1 MGESTTDYLCTE
13 TSVTSNGRS
22 ALVAAPAGNT
32 VTRPTFARRLLGSGE
47 SMVASAGLGA
57 AAILLGAIGGSAWW
71 ALQTHEQTLRNARDS
86 QVRTVGE
93 LLARNSETMLA
104 DRDTTRTSRTLEA
117 TLQDY
122 GLSDARIT
130 LPNGTVVADG
140 LPGQT
145 EAGLPGEAWQTAG
158 PASVFPGEIDTA
170 VAPDGSRTI
179 RIGMLI
185 PKLGPAVLEI
195 RDTAEPPMW
204 AAWRLQ
210 AGIGGFGALGLIGL
224 LLAYRHMRARLR
236 AVGAIRDALA
246 AVDAGQDAGSQ
257 LAVSGALGKEA
268 AAWNRLLAERER
280 LREKAATERAAE
292 SLSNRR
298 SRDGDLASACDAMW
312 QGMLL
317 VDEQMRVKYVNGAA
331 AVFLRKKREELPG
344 QDATGLFED
353 SKLAAAVRSVAT
365 GAVRSRTVIE
375 VDRTAEKNGGVLR
388 FSVRPVRKEDAAT
401 ALVLIEDITQQR
413 VADASRNA
421 FVAQATHELR
431 TPLTNI
437 RLYVDGLL
445 EEPDLEPAKRA
456 QSINVISQEARR
468 LERIVGDMLSVAEI
482 EAGQLK
488 LRRGDVRLDALFTEL
503 KADFQE
509 QAEHKEIKLV
519 FELPPKLSVI
529 GGDRD
534 KIVLALHNLIGN
546 AIKYT
551 PAGGEVTVR
560 VREEGANL
568 IVDVADNGIGI
579 KSEECELIFDK
590 FYRAKDKRIAGI
602 TGSGLGLALA
612 REVARLHGGDI
623 TVHSQVDKGST
634 FTLHLPAAPP
644 PSPVRA
650 AA

>member
-1 MGESTTDYLCTE
+1 MI
-13 TSVTSNGRS
+13 
-22 ALVAAPAGNT
+22 
-32 VTRPTFARRLLGSGE
+32 
-47 SMVASAGLGA
+47 ASAGLGA
-57 AAILLGAIGGSAWW
+57 AAILLGAVAGSAWW
-71 ALQTHEQTLRNARDS
+71 ALQTHRDTLNQARDA

-93 LLARNSETMLA
+93 LLARNAEAILA
-104 DRDTTRTSRTLEA
+104 SGDPTPVRTTLED
-117 TLQDY
+117 TLRNYDLAQ
-122 GLSDARIT
+122 LRISI
-130 LPNGTVVADG
+130 PGGVVIADG
-140 LPGQT
+140 TPGSDESAPPEGAWHT
-145 EAGLPGEAWQTAG
+145 LGMPDILPGESTSAIQ
-158 PASVFPGEIDTA
+158 
-170 VAPDGSRTI
+170 PDGSRTL
-179 RIGMLI
+179 RIGMLV
-185 PKLGPAVLEI
+185 PKRGPAVLEI
-195 RDTAEPPMW
+195 TDASEPPMW
-204 AAWRLQ
+204 AAWRMQ
-210 AGIGGFGALGLIGL
+210 AGIGGFGALGLVGL
-224 LLAYRHMRARLR
+224 LLAYRRMRSRLL

-246 AVDAGQDAGSQ
+246 AVDAGRESGSE
-257 LAVSGALGKEA
+257 LAVSAALGKEA

-280 LREKAATERAAE
+280 LRERVATERAAE
-292 SLSNRR
+292 SLANRR
-298 SRDGDLASACDAMW
+298 GRDGDLASACDAMW

-317 VDEQMRVKYVNGAA
+317 VDDQMKVKYVNGAA
-331 AVFLRKKREELPG
+331 AVFLQHKREELMG
-344 QDATGLFED
+344 QDATGLIND
-353 SKLAAAVRSVAT
+353 PKISAAVKGVAS
-365 GAVRSRTVIE
+365 GAVRARTVIE

-488 LRRGDVRLDALFTEL
+488 LRRGDVRLDAVFADLQ
-503 KADFQE
+503 ADFRE
-509 QAEHKEIKLV
+509 QAEQKEIKLI
-519 FELPPKLSVI
+519 FDLPPKFPVI

-534 KIVLALHNLIGN
+534 KIMLTLHNLVGN

-560 VREEGANL
+560 MHEEGSNL

-579 KSEECELIFDK
+579 KAEEAELIFDK
-590 FYRAKDKRIAGI
+590 FYRAKDKRISGI

-623 TVHSQVDKGST
+623 TVRSQVDKGST
-634 FTLHLPAAPP
+634 FTLQLPAAPP
-644 PSPVRA
+644 PLRA

>member
-1 MGESTTDYLCTE
+1 MVAVKHDNTDP
-13 TSVTSNGRS
+13 RS
-22 ALVAAPAGNT
+22 GLT
-32 VTRPTFARRLLGSGE
+32 RRLFGGGE

-57 AAILLGAIGGSAWW
+57 AAILLGAVAGSAWW
-71 ALQTHEQTLRNARDS
+71 AIHTHQQVMRDARDA

-93 LLARNSETMLA
+93 LLARSTETMLSDGDA
-104 DRDTTRTSRTLEA
+104 TRTRRTLEA
-117 TLQDY
+117 TLRTY
-122 GLSDARIT
+122 GLTEAKVA
-130 LPNGTVVADG
+130 LPDGSVVADG
-140 LPGQT
+140 RAGDT
-145 EAGLPGEAWQTAG
+145 EASLPQEAWHTRGKPEVLPGETI
-158 PASVFPGEIDTA
+158 ASVGA
-170 VAPDGSRTI
+170 DGSRVL
-179 RIGMLI
+179 RIGMSI
-185 PKLGPAVLEI
+185 PRRGPAVLEI
-195 RDTAEPPMW
+195 SDNAEPPMW

-210 AGIGGFGALGLIGL
+210 AGIGAFGALGLVGL
-224 LLAYRHMRARLR
+224 LLAYRRMRSRLR

-246 AVDAGQDAGSQ
+246 AVEAGRDGGPE

-268 AAWNRLLAERER
+268 ATWNRLLAERER
-280 LREKAATERAAE
+280 LRERAAAEHAAE
-292 SLSNRR
+292 SLANRR
-298 SRDGDLASACDAMW
+298 VRDGDLASACDALW

-317 VDEQMRVKYVNGAA
+317 VDEQMKVKYVNGAA
-331 AVFLRKKREELPG
+331 AVFLRHKREELLG
-344 QDATGLFED
+344 QDAAALLED
-353 SKLAAAVRSVAT
+353 PKLSAAVQSVAA
-365 GAVRSRTVIE
+365 GSLRARTVIE

-413 VADASRNA
+413 VADASRNS

-488 LRRGDVRLDALFTEL
+488 LRRGDVRLDAMFTEL
-503 KADFQE
+503 KGDFRE
-509 QAEHKEIKLV
+509 QAEQKDIKLV
-519 FELPPKLSVI
+519 FDLPPKLPVI

-534 KIVLALHNLIGN
+534 KLMLTLHNLVGN

-551 PAGGEVTVR
+551 PAGGEVTVK

-568 IVDVADNGIGI
+568 QVDVTDNGIGI
-579 KSEECELIFDK
+579 SPEESELIFDK

-612 REVARLHGGDI
+612 REVARMHGGDV
-623 TVHSQVDKGST
+623 TVRSQIDKGST
-634 FTLHLPAAPP
+634 FTLQLPASAPP
-644 PSPVRA
+644 TAVRA

>member
-1 MGESTTDYLCTE
+1 M
-13 TSVTSNGRS
+13 
-22 ALVAAPAGNT
+22 AAAPHGNAIS
-32 VTRPTFARRLLGSGE
+32 RPTIARRLFGSGE
-47 SMVASAGLGA
+47 SMVASAGLAA
-57 AAILLGAIGGSAWW
+57 AAILLGAIAGSAWW
-71 ALQTHEQTLRNARDS
+71 ALHTHEQTLRSARDS

-93 LLARNSETMLA
+93 LLARNAETMLA
-104 DRDTTRTSRTLEA
+104 DRDAARTRRALESTLR
-117 TLQDY
+117 DY
-122 GLSDARIT
+122 GLTDARIT
-130 LPNGTVVADG
+130 LPGGAVVADAV
-140 LPGQT
+140 PGQT
-145 EAGLPGEAWQTAG
+145 EAELPAEPWQTAG
-158 PASVFPGEIDTA
+158 QAAVLPGEIDTA
-170 VAPDGSRTI
+170 VEADGSRTV

-185 PKLGPAVLEI
+185 PRLGPAVLEI
-195 RDTAEPPMW
+195 RDNAEPPMW

-210 AGIGGFGALGLIGL
+210 AGIGGFGALGLVGL
-224 LLAYRHMRARLR
+224 LFAYRRMRARLR

-257 LAVSGALGKEA
+257 LAVSAALGKEA

-280 LREKAATERAAE
+280 LRERAAAERAAE

-298 SRDGDLASACDAMW
+298 GRDGDLASACDAMW

-317 VDEQMRVKYVNGAA
+317 VDEQMKVKYVNGAA

-344 QDATGLFED
+344 QDAAGLFED
-353 SKLAAAVRSVAT
+353 GKLAAAVRSVAT
-365 GAVRSRTVIE
+365 GSVRSRTVIE

-488 LRRGDVRLDALFTEL
+488 LRRGDVRLDAMFTEL
-503 KADFQE
+503 KTDFQE

-519 FELPPKLSVI
+519 FDLPPKLPVI

-534 KIVLALHNLIGN
+534 KIVLALHNLVGN

-579 KSEECELIFDK
+579 KAEECELIFDK

-634 FTLHLPAAPP
+634 FTLQLPAAPP

>member
-1 MGESTTDYLCTE
+1 
-13 TSVTSNGRS
+13 
-22 ALVAAPAGNT
+22 
-32 VTRPTFARRLLGSGE
+32 
-47 SMVASAGLGA
+47 MVASAGLGA
-57 AAILLGAIGGSAWW
+57 AAILLGAVAGSAWW
-71 ALQTHEQTLRNARDS
+71 ALYTHRETLAEAREA

-93 LLARNSETMLA
+93 LLARSAETMLA
-104 DRDTTRTSRTLEA
+104 DGDAARTRRTLEA
-117 TLQDY
+117 TLRTYDFA
-122 GLSDARIT
+122 DIRISI
-130 LPNGTVVADG
+130 PGATVVADG
-140 LPGQT
+140 RPGDT
-145 EAGLPGEAWQTAG
+145 ETAPPEPAWHGLGAAEILPGETTSTTQ
-158 PASVFPGEIDTA
+158 
-170 VAPDGSRTI
+170 PDGSRTV
-179 RIGMLI
+179 RIGMSV
-185 PKLGPAVLEI
+185 PKRGPAVLEI
-195 RDTAEPPMW
+195 TDSSEPPMW

-210 AGIGGFGALGLIGL
+210 AGIGGFGALGLVGL
-224 LLAYRHMRARLR
+224 LFAYRLMRSRLR
-236 AVGAIRDALA
+236 AVGAIREALA
-246 AVDAGQDAGSQ
+246 AVDSGREGGSE
-257 LAVSGALGKEA
+257 LAVSASLGKEA

-280 LREKAATERAAE
+280 LRDRVATERAAE
-292 SLSNRR
+292 SLANRR
-298 SRDGDLASACDAMW
+298 GRDGDLASACDALW

-317 VDEQMRVKYVNGAA
+317 VDDQMKVKYVNGAA
-331 AVFLRKKREELPG
+331 AVFLRHKREDLLG
-344 QDATGLFED
+344 QDAAGLLDD
-353 SKLAAAVRSVAT
+353 SKLSAAVQAVASGT
-365 GAVRSRTVIE
+365 LRARTVIE

-445 EEPDLEPAKRA
+445 EDPDLEPAKRA

-488 LRRGDVRLDALFTEL
+488 LRRGDVRLDAMFNEL
-503 KADFQE
+503 QGDFRE
-509 QAEHKEIKLV
+509 QATQKEIKLV
-519 FELPPKLSVI
+519 FDLPPKLPVI

-534 KIVLALHNLIGN
+534 KIMLTLHNLVGN

-560 VREEGANL
+560 VREEGTSLN
-568 IVDVADNGIGI
+568 VDVVDNGIGI
-579 KSEECELIFDK
+579 KAEESELIFDK

-612 REVARLHGGDI
+612 REVARLHGGEI
-623 TVHSQVDKGST
+623 TVRSQVDKGST
-634 FTLHLPAAPP
+634 FTLQLPAAPP

>member
-1 MGESTTDYLCTE
+1 MAPVDHGNPVSPSALKRRLFGTGESLI
-13 TSVTSNGRS
+13 
-22 ALVAAPAGNT
+22 
-32 VTRPTFARRLLGSGE
+32 
-47 SMVASAGLGA
+47 ASAGLATA
-57 AAILLGAIGGSAWW
+57 AMLLTAVAGCAWW
-71 ALQTHEQTLRNARDS
+71 AMDTHNSTLREARAD
-86 QVRTVGE
+86 QVLAVGE
-93 LLARNSETMLA
+93 LLARNAESMLA
-104 DRDTTRTSRTLEA
+104 DGDISRTRRTLEDA
-117 TLQDY
+117 LRNY
-122 GLSDARIT
+122 GLSDIAIT
-130 LPNGTVVADG
+130 LPNGKPIADG
-140 LPGQT
+140 VAGDT
-145 EAGLPGEAWQTAG
+145 EAAMPEGDWRDAG
-158 PASVFPGEIDTA
+158 PADLMPVETA
-170 VAPDGSRTI
+170 VLFENDTRVL
-179 RIGMLI
+179 RIGMNV
-185 PKLGPAVLEI
+185 PKRGPAVLEI
-195 RDTAEPPMW
+195 RDNAEPPAF

-210 AGIGGFGALGLIGL
+210 AGIGGFGALGLSGL
-224 LLAYRHMRARLR
+224 LLAYRRMRARMR
-236 AVGAIRDALA
+236 AVGAIREALA
-246 AVDAGQDAGSQ
+246 AADEGRGAGTE

-268 AAWNRLLAERER
+268 QAWNRLLAEHNR

-298 SRDGDLASACDAMW
+298 GRDGDLASACDAMW
-312 QGMLL
+312 QGLLL
-317 VDEQMRVKYVNGAA
+317 VDEEMKVKYVNGAA
-331 AVFLRKKREELPG
+331 AVFLRHKREELPG
-344 QDATGLFED
+344 QDATSLLQDE
-353 SKLAAAVRSVAT
+353 KLVAAVRGVAT
-365 GAVRSRTVIE
+365 GTLRTRTVIE

-488 LRRGDVRLDALFTEL
+488 LRRGDVRLDAVFTEL
-503 KADFQE
+503 QSDFRE
-509 QAEHKEIKLV
+509 QAEQKEIKLV
-519 FELPPKLSVI
+519 FDLPPKFPVI

-534 KIVLALHNLIGN
+534 KIMLTLHNLVGN

-560 VREEGANL
+560 AHEQGTSFV
-568 IVDVADNGIGI
+568 VDVIDNGIGI
-579 KSEECELIFDK
+579 KPDEYELIFDK

-623 TVHSQVDKGST
+623 TVHSQIDKGST
-634 FTLHLPAAPP
+634 FTLQLPASAPP
-644 PSPVRA
+644 LRA

>member
-1 MGESTTDYLCTE
+1 
-13 TSVTSNGRS
+13 
-22 ALVAAPAGNT
+22 
-32 VTRPTFARRLLGSGE
+32 
-47 SMVASAGLGA
+47 
-57 AAILLGAIGGSAWW
+57 
-71 ALQTHEQTLRNARDS
+71 
-86 QVRTVGE
+86 
-93 LLARNSETMLA
+93 
-104 DRDTTRTSRTLEA
+104 
-117 TLQDY
+117 
-122 GLSDARIT
+122 
-130 LPNGTVVADG
+130 
-140 LPGQT
+140 
-145 EAGLPGEAWQTAG
+145 
-158 PASVFPGEIDTA
+158 
-170 VAPDGSRTI
+170 
-179 RIGMLI
+179 MLI
-185 PKLGPAVLEI
+185 PKLGPAVLEL
-195 RDTAEPPMW
+195 RDSAEPPMW

-210 AGIGGFGALGLIGL
+210 AGMGAFGALGLLGL
-224 LLAYRHMRARLR
+224 LFAYRRMRSRLS
-236 AVGAIRDALA
+236 AVGAIREALA
-246 AVDAGQDAGSQ
+246 AVEAGQDTGAQ
-257 LAVSGALGKEA
+257 LAISAALGKEA
-268 AAWNRLLAERER
+268 ATWNRLLAEREK
-280 LREKAATERAAE
+280 LRERATTERAAE

-298 SRDGDLASACDAMW
+298 GRDGDLASACDAMW

-317 VDEQMRVKYVNGAA
+317 VDDQMKVKYVNGAA
-331 AVFLRKKREELPG
+331 AVFLQHKREEIAG

-353 SKLAAAVRSVAT
+353 AKLAAAVRSVAT

-375 VDRTAEKNGGVLR
+375 VDRSAEKNGGVLR

-445 EEPDLEPAKRA
+445 EEPDQEPAKRA

-488 LRRGDVRLDALFTEL
+488 LRRGDVRLDAMFNEL
-503 KADFQE
+503 QLDFRE
-509 QAEHKEIKLV
+509 QAEHKEIKLA
-519 FELPPKLSVI
+519 FDLPPKLPVI

-534 KIVLALHNLIGN
+534 KIVLALHNLVGN

-551 PAGGEVTVR
+551 PAGGEVKVS
-560 VREEGANL
+560 VREEGPSL
-568 IVDVADNGIGI
+568 VVDVADNGIGI
-579 KSEECELIFDK
+579 KAEECELIFDK

-623 TVHSQVDKGST
+623 TVHSQVDKGTT
-634 FTLHLPAAPP
+634 FSLLLPAAPP
-644 PSPVRA
+644 PMRA

>member
-1 MGESTTDYLCTE
+1 
-13 TSVTSNGRS
+13 
-22 ALVAAPAGNT
+22 
-32 VTRPTFARRLLGSGE
+32 
-47 SMVASAGLGA
+47 MVASAGLGA
-57 AAILLGAIGGSAWW
+57 AAILLGAVAGSAWW
-71 ALQTHEQTLRNARDS
+71 ALHTHQQTLREARDA

-93 LLARNSETMLA
+93 LLARTAETMLA
-104 DRDTTRTSRTLEA
+104 EKDATRTRRTLEG
-117 TLQDY
+117 TLRNY
-122 GLSDARIT
+122 GLTNLTVT
-130 LPNGTVVADG
+130 LPGGEVIADG
-140 LPGQT
+140 QPGDT
-145 EAGLPGEAWQTAG
+145 EAALPAEPWHTQVAAEILPGELSSTIEA
-158 PASVFPGEIDTA
+158 
-170 VAPDGSRTI
+170 DGSRLL
-179 RIGMLI
+179 RIGMSV
-185 PKLGPAVLEI
+185 PRLGPAVLTI
-195 RDTAEPPMW
+195 TDNAEPPMW

-224 LLAYRHMRARLR
+224 LLAYRRMRSGLR

-246 AVDAGQDAGSQ
+246 AVDAGREGGSE
-257 LAVSGALGKEA
+257 LAVSAALGKEA
-268 AAWNRLLAERER
+268 AAWNRLLAERDR
-280 LREKAATERAAE
+280 LRERVATERAAE

-298 SRDGDLASACDAMW
+298 GRDGDLASACDALW
-312 QGMLL
+312 QGMLI
-317 VDEQMRVKYVNGAA
+317 VDEQMKVKYINGAG
-331 AVFLRKKREELPG
+331 AVFLRHKREELIG
-344 QDATGLFED
+344 QDAAGLLED
-353 SKLAAAVRSVAT
+353 PKLAAAVQGVAMGT
-365 GAVRSRTVIE
+365 LRARTVIE

-413 VADASRNA
+413 VADASRNS

-488 LRRGDVRLDALFTEL
+488 LRRGDVRLDAMFTEL
-503 KADFQE
+503 QGDFRE
-509 QAEHKEIKLV
+509 QAEQKEIKLV
-519 FELPPKLSVI
+519 FDLPPKLPVI
-529 GGDRD
+529 SGDRD
-534 KIVLALHNLIGN
+534 KIMLTLHNLVGN

-560 VREEGANL
+560 VHEEGSSL
-568 IVDVADNGIGI
+568 VVDVADNGIGI
-579 KSEECELIFDK
+579 KAEESELIFDK

-612 REVARLHGGDI
+612 REVARLHGGEI
-623 TVHSQVDKGST
+623 TVRSQMDKGST
-634 FTLHLPAAPP
+634 FTLQLPASPP
-644 PSPVRA
+644 PLRA